1 MATILGANTLS
12 TGYTIENSVRFA
24 DGDNDAFSRTFGSA
38 LGTRTKFT
46 ISMWIKRGTMGH
58 SQFLFEGTDGT
69 YPTHTYISSGNKFAL
84 YDGGENAT
92 YVTTYELF
100 DPNAWYHVVTR
111 IDTTQADNANRVRF
125 YINGVLQSTTQSNS
139 ITQSGNIS
147 LGKGVAHYIGRRAA
161 GTDSFDGYMAEVVY
175 IESSSL
181 GPDSFGESDDNG
193 VWIPK
198 DVSGLSFPTNSA
210 YLDFKDSSN
219 LGNDAAGG
227 TDWSEDNIVAINQT
241 TDTPSNNF
249 ATVNILVPGTTP
261 LTFSKGNLKAAAG
274 GNWGHCVGSIG
285 LNSGKWYW
293 EVDEITANANA
304 FFGICSETAAINMDG
319 DATPYDQN
327 GLILYFVD
335 GRRTVD
341 GTNSEG
347 EYNAWGTTHG
357 FALDLDS
364 GTRTLTFYK
373 DGSSE
378 GSVNLSTTHFPT
390 DEFCF
395 PTYLGSAS
403 SNATNVEFNFGN
415 PVTALASGNA
425 DANGYGSFE
434 FAPPN
439 GHYAICTKNLAQ
451 YG

>member
-1 MATILGANTLS
+1 M
-12 TGYTIENSVRFA
+12 
-24 DGDNDAFSRTFGSA
+24 DN
-38 LGTRTKFT
+38 
-46 ISMWIKRGTMGH
+46 
-58 SQFLFEGTDGT
+58 
-69 YPTHTYISSGNKFAL
+69 
-84 YDGGENAT
+84 
-92 YVTTYELF
+92 
-100 DPNAWYHVVTR
+100 
-111 IDTTQADNANRVRF
+111 
-125 YINGVLQSTTQSNS
+125 
-139 ITQSGNIS
+139 
-147 LGKGVAHYIGRRAA
+147 
-161 GTDSFDGYMAEVVY
+161 
-175 IESSSL
+175 
-181 GPDSFGESDDNG
+181 
-193 VWIPK
+193 
-198 DVSGLSFPTNSA
+198 
-210 YLDFKDSSN
+210 
-219 LGNDAAGG
+219 
-227 TDWSEDNIVAINQT
+227 
-241 TDTPSNNF
+241 
-249 ATVNILVPGTTP
+249 
-261 LTFSKGNLKAAAG
+261 
-274 GNWGHCVGSIG
+274 
-285 LNSGKWYW
+285 
-293 EVDEITANANA
+293 
-304 FFGICSETAAINMDG
+304 

-341 GTNSEG
+341 NTSSEG

-364 GTRTLTFYK
+364 GTRTLTFYR

-439 GHYAICTKNLAQ
+439 GHYAICTKNLAE